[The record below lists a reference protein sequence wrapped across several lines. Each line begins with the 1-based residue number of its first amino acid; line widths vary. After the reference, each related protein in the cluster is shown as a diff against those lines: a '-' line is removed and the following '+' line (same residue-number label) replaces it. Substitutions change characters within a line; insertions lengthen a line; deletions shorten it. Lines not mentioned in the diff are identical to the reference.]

1 VPSPSMKARIERFA
15 RAVRRLKGIGEIP
28 LEQFLA
34 DEDKIDASERNLQVA
49 IEALMDIGE
58 ALISMMNWEA
68 PKSYREVA
76 TLLSGHDVI
85 TLEQGRRLEEL
96 IRLRNVLV
104 HNYVY
109 VDPRN
114 VYQGTLK
121 VGELTTMMNSL
132 LAYVQARGMD
142 P

>member
-1 VPSPSMKARIERFA
+1 
-15 RAVRRLKGIGEIP
+15 LKGIGEIP